1 MDRAVPEKEYPVPL
15 KNVKNFLILAAYAG
29 AQEIVLT
36 VSDFGVES
44 KKEEY
49 TFIGKGISTLV
60 AGELRR
66 TKAVKL
72 LERSKM
78 NKIIEEQRLS
88 LSGMIDDSKQVEL
101 GKLIAA
107 DYIVFGE
114 IIDMGSSLLISV
126 RIADTATSEIVWK
139 DSLTEKLET
148 YDFIGAYFAKSIL
161 TELGLSVGKETAA
174 KVETKVTK
182 APEAIVALSSGIDA
196 YDKGDEEKAKEELQ
210 TVKKLDPENEEA
222 SYFLAKLVKNTTKF
236 KVITTP
242 FYSYQNPNDC
252 RRNSYPFI
260 Q

>member
-1 MDRAVPEKEYPVPL
+1 MDRTVPEKGYPVPL
-15 KNVKNFLILAAYAG
+15 KNVKNFLILAVHGG

-36 VSDFGVES
+36 ISDFGVES

-66 TKAVKL
+66 AKTVKL

-101 GKLIAA
+101 GKLLSA

-126 RIADTATSEIVWK
+126 RMADTATS
-139 DSLTEKLET
+139 
-148 YDFIGAYFAKSIL
+148 
-161 TELGLSVGKETAA
+161 
-174 KVETKVTK
+174 
-182 APEAIVALSSGIDA
+182 
-196 YDKGDEEKAKEELQ
+196 
-210 TVKKLDPENEEA
+210 
-222 SYFLAKLVKNTTKF
+222 
-236 KVITTP
+236 
-242 FYSYQNPNDC
+242 
-252 RRNSYPFI
+252 
-260 Q
+260 